1 VTRATPPF
9 STGAARGGDVTA
21 GDDTRAIEAELHDF
35 RTAFT
40 AIQARLQETIV
51 GQDQIVQGVLMA
63 VFLGGHV
70 LLEGVPGLGKT
81 LLVTTLGDTLGM
93 RHSRVQFTP
102 DLMPA
107 DIIGTRIIKQ
117 DATGS
122 MHFEFER
129 GPVFTQLLLADEI
142 NRATP
147 KTQSALL
154 EAMQERRVTVAGQT
168 YPLPEPF
175 AVLATQ
181 NPLEQEGTYPLPEA
195 QLDRFLF
202 KLLVRFPTQLEL
214 VEIMKRTTG
223 AVAGAI
229 KPLVD
234 STERILRWNKLLR
247 RVPIG
252 TAVLDYGARVLLATH
267 PSGAAGA
274 GGAGGGRIRAG
285 ASPRGLQSM
294 ILAAKLRAVLAG
306 RFTVTRPDLVEV
318 AKPCLRHRI
327 LLTFDAEAEGVTAD
341 QVIED
346 ILQRVT

>member
-1 VTRATPPF
+1 MTRATVPP
-9 STGAARGGDVTA
+9 A
-21 GDDTRAIEAELHDF
+21 GNADDARAIEAELSDF
-35 RTAFT
+35 RSAFN

-51 GQDQIVQGVLMA
+51 GQDQIVQGVLMS

-81 LLVTTLGDTLGM
+81 LLVTTLGDTLGLH
-93 RHSRVQFTP
+93 HSRVQFTP

-223 AVAGAI
+223 APPAHNR
-229 KPLVD
+229 PLVG
-234 STERILRWNKLLR
+234 STERIVRWAKLLR
-247 RVPIG
+247 RVPVG
-252 TAVLDYGARVLLATH
+252 ATVLDYGARLLLATH
-267 PSGAAGA
+267 PGTAGGGGAA
-274 GGAGGGRIRAG
+274 GGRIRAG

-294 ILAAKLRAVLAG
+294 ILAGKLRAVLAG
-306 RFTVTRPDLVEV
+306 RFTVTRQDLIDA

-341 QVIED
+341 QVIDD

>member
-1 VTRATPPF
+1 L
-9 STGAARGGDVTA
+9 S
-21 GDDTRAIEAELHDF
+21 DF
-35 RTAFT
+35 RTAFA
-40 AIQARLQETIV
+40 AIQKRLQETIV
-51 GQDQIVQGVLMA
+51 GQEQIVQGVLMA
-63 VFLGGHV
+63 IFLQGHV

-81 LLVTTLGDTLGM
+81 LLVTTLGETLGL

-117 DATGS
+117 DAAGS

-154 EAMQERRVTVAGQT
+154 EAMQERRVTVAGTT

-214 VEIMKRTTG
+214 IEIMKRTTG
-223 AVAGAI
+223 AAAPPTR
-229 KPLVD
+229 PLVD
-234 STERILRWNKLLR
+234 SSERLLRWAKLLR
-247 RVPIG
+247 RVPVG
-252 TAVLDYGARVLLATH
+252 TQVLEYGARVLLATH
-267 PSGAAGA
+267 PQPSS
-274 GGAGGGRIRAG
+274 GGGGIVAGRVRCG
-285 ASPRGLQSM
+285 ASPRGLQAM
-294 ILAAKLRAVLAG
+294 ILAGKLRAVLAG
-306 RFTVTRPDLVEV
+306 RLTVTRQDLIEV

-327 LLTFDAEAEGVTAD
+327 LLSFDAEAEGVTPD

-346 ILQRVT
+346 VLQRVT